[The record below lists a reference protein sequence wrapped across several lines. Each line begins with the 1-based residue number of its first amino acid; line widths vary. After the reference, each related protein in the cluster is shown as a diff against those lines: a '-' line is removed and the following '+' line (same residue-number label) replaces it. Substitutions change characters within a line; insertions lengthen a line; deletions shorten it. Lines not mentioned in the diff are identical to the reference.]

1 VVSKTTDAGATWHRD
16 TLQTSTSYIQ
26 GNAVAVNPSN
36 SNLVYVAGYNGIF
49 YKSTNAGSTWTLMS
63 TGLTNVYYIYDIA
76 PNPQNANIIYLGTY
90 NGVYKTTDGG
100 SNWIRMGTL
109 TYVNDILVHPR
120 GPDTVYVGA
129 NAGFYKST
137 NAGGAWTQQNG
148 GLLDPYVTALALNS
162 GGGRDSSFILCGTKG
177 GGMHRMFLSI
187 IPVEEQASQTVG
199 LGLVCTPN
207 PANGRVCFSYC
218 LPEVSRVTIGVY
230 DAQGRRV
237 ALVADAD
244 QTAGTHQAEWDCR
257 SLVDGVYFVR
267 VSTAQDCAVRKLIL
281 MR

>member
-1 VVSKTTDAGATWHRD
+1 MTWHRD
-16 TLQTSTSYIQ
+16 TLQVTTNYIM
-26 GNAVAVNPSN
+26 GNSVAVHPTN
-36 SNLVYVAGYNGIF
+36 SNLVYAAGYNGIF

-100 SNWIRMGTL
+100 SNWVRMGTL

-137 NAGGAWTQQNG
+137 DAGGAWTQQNG
-148 GLLDPYVTALALNS
+148 GLLDPYVTSLAMNS
-162 GGGRDSSFILCGTKG
+162 SGGRDSSFIFCGTKG

-187 IPVEEQASQTVG
+187 IPVCEQKLETATIG
-199 LGLVCTPN
+199 LSCTPN
-207 PANGRVCFSYC
+207 PANGRVCFSYY
-218 LPEVSRVTIGVY
+218 LPQASRVLIGVY

-244 QTAGTHQAEWDCR
+244 QIAGAHLAEWDCR
-257 SLVDGVYFVR
+257 QMAVGVYFVR
-267 VSTAQDCAVRKLIL
+267 ASTAQTSDVRKLIL